1 MKSPSIL
8 SERHRPILF
17 CQEIILCSRIP
28 KRTFSPIQATTSGR
42 FIPKRDIRSTKA
54 DKNRPDTVRTA
65 AGYRNIGKTGQRRQ
79 TGIATGPVSTGW
91 RLKTRRATQRPIGA
105 PLLSGGVRPKA
116 ATSAAKR
123 KRESGRLVKTPELRS
138 RTKRAG
144 NPGLHKTAS
153 AQIKQ
158 WRGNRPV
165 PPPRIAQLLR
175 FRNQI
180 APEIRKTA
188 ATVRM
193 A

>member
-54 DKNRPDTVRTA
+54 DKSRPDTVRTA

-158 WRGNRPV
+158 WRGNQQGYA
-165 PPPRIAQLLR
+165 PPKPQVLR
-175 FRNQI
+175 
-180 APEIRKTA
+180 
-188 ATVRM
+188 VRLR
-193 A
+193 